1 MNRGSA
7 TALAAVLLCL
17 GFGIFSIA
25 VAQQAKFGTAAEAK
39 SMLEKDFDAAV
50 EKYHLAA
57 REFVKGNPEPYKMVY
72 SHRDDV
78 TLGNPFGPIVRGWP
92 QVAATLEQA
101 ASRYRDG
108 EFAGWEG
115 VAKYVTPELAYI
127 VEVDR
132 LKAKIGGSAEFTP
145 VALRATSVFRR
156 EDNAW
161 RLVHRH
167 ADPIT
172 APRPAES
179 IIQK

>member
-1 MNRGSA
+1 MNRRSA
-7 TALAAVLLCL
+7 IAHLL
-17 GFGIFSIA
+17 GFLGVGVSGVA
-25 VAQQAKFGTAAEAK
+25 VAQQAHSGT
-39 SMLEKDFDAAV
+39 DFDAAI
-50 EKYHLAA
+50 EQYHLAA

-101 ASRYRDG
+101 AARYRDG
-108 EFAGWEG
+108 EFVGWEG

-132 LKAKIGGSAEFTP
+132 LKAKIGGSSEFTP

-156 EDNAW
+156 EDGAW
-161 RLVHRH
+161 KLVHRH

-172 APRPAES
+172 ASRPAES
-179 IIQK
+179 VIQK